1 LIRALILNIKAKRK
15 SLATLATK
23 RNSHKP
29 KGTLTNQKELSQ
41 TKRNSL
47 TNQKRRMEYSGIIQ
61 NCTFILYNPNITPIE
76 HFLPLPSIV
85 PFAPFASIEP
95 FIPFASIESAVSS
108 ITSIASIAYIT
119 SIASIAYITSITSI
133 AYIDSIAYIESIEP
147 LVPFASIEPLL
158 PLLPLALLAFLTL
171 ITLLITYKNTQYI
184 SEEDELSEIS
194 EISGDEISE
203 DELIEDELN
212 EDDKD
217 YTSSIIEESIIVN
230 RDGVIVSD
238 NKKFRGILVDIW
250 KTMEKQDIL
259 DNTTFKF
266 KSGNKR
272 GVKGYNF
279 CEGINMSFQNRD
291 SNATL
296 KEILRMV
303 KLNNLAIYLS
313 IKLETGEIVYIIE

>member
-1 LIRALILNIKAKRK
+1 
-15 SLATLATK
+15 
-23 RNSHKP
+23 
-29 KGTLTNQKELSQ
+29 
-41 TKRNSL
+41 
-47 TNQKRRMEYSGIIQ
+47 MEYSGIIQ
-61 NCTFILYNPNITPIE
+61 NCTFNSFSYIPNITPTE
-76 HFLPLPSIV
+76 PFLPLPSIV
-85 PFAPFASIEP
+85 PYVPFASIEP
-95 FIPFASIESAVSS
+95 FIPFDSIESFVSS
-108 ITSIASIAYIT
+108 ITTITSIAYIESIASITY
-119 SIASIAYITSITSI
+119 IASITTIV
-133 AYIDSIAYIESIEP
+133 YIDSIAYIEP
-147 LVPFASIEPLL
+147 LVILTFASIEPFL

-171 ITLLITYKNTQYI
+171 ITLLVTYKDTQ
-184 SEEDELSEIS
+184 SEEDELSDVS
-194 EISGDEISE
+194 DDGLTE
-203 DELIEDELN
+203 DELTEDELSD
-212 EDDKD
+212 EYEKD

-230 RDGVIVSD
+230 RDGDIVSD

-272 GVKGYNF
+272 GVKGYNL

-313 IKLETGEIVYIIE
+313 IKLETGEVVYIIE

>member
-1 LIRALILNIKAKRK
+1 
-15 SLATLATK
+15 
-23 RNSHKP
+23 
-29 KGTLTNQKELSQ
+29 
-41 TKRNSL
+41 
-47 TNQKRRMEYSGIIQ
+47 MEYSGIIQ
-61 NCTFILYNPNITPIE
+61 NCTFILYIPNITPIE
-76 HFLPLPSIV
+76 PFLPPLPSIV

-119 SIASIAYITSITSI
+119 SIASIAYITSIASI

-194 EISGDEISE
+194 GDEISG

-272 GVKGYNF
+272 GVKGYNL

>member
-1 LIRALILNIKAKRK
+1 
-15 SLATLATK
+15 
-23 RNSHKP
+23 
-29 KGTLTNQKELSQ
+29 
-41 TKRNSL
+41 
-47 TNQKRRMEYSGIIQ
+47 MEYSGIIQ
-61 NCTFILYNPNITPIE
+61 NCTFNSFSYIPNITPTE
-76 HFLPLPSIV
+76 PFLHLPSIV
-85 PFAPFASIEP
+85 PYVPFASIEP
-95 FIPFASIESAVSS
+95 FIPFDSIESFVSS
-108 ITSIASIAYIT
+108 ITTITSIAYIESIASITY
-119 SIASIAYITSITSI
+119 IASITTIV
-133 AYIDSIAYIESIEP
+133 YIDSIAYIEP
-147 LVPFASIEPLL
+147 LVILTFASIEPFL

-171 ITLLITYKNTQYI
+171 ITLLVTYKDTQ
-184 SEEDELSEIS
+184 SEEDELSD
-194 EISGDEISE
+194 DELSE
-203 DELIEDELN
+203 DELSEDELN
-212 EDDKD
+212 DEKD

-230 RDGVIVSD
+230 RDGDIVSD

-272 GVKGYNF
+272 GVKGYNL

-313 IKLETGEIVYIIE
+313 IKLETGEIVYIME

>member
-1 LIRALILNIKAKRK
+1 
-15 SLATLATK
+15 
-23 RNSHKP
+23 
-29 KGTLTNQKELSQ
+29 
-41 TKRNSL
+41 
-47 TNQKRRMEYSGIIQ
+47 MEYSGIIQ
-61 NCTFILYNPNITPIE
+61 NCTFNSFSYIPNITPIE
-76 HFLPLPSIV
+76 PFLPLPSIV

-108 ITSIASIAYIT
+108 IASITSIAYIASITSIAYISSITSIAYIESIAYIT
-119 SIASIAYITSITSI
+119 YIASIATIV
-133 AYIDSIAYIESIEP
+133 YIDSIAYIEP
-147 LVPFASIEPLL
+147 LVILTFASIEPFL

-171 ITLLITYKNTQYI
+171 ITLLVTYKDTQL
-184 SEEDELSEIS
+184 EEDELTEDELSE
-194 EISGDEISE
+194 
-203 DELIEDELN
+203 DELTDEY
-212 EDDKD
+212 EKD

-230 RDGVIVSD
+230 RDGDIVSD

-272 GVKGYNF
+272 GVKGYNL